1 MNEIKLTANVKAGPR
16 LLRQPP
22 LFLYGL
28 AVFVSASLVFWVQP
42 LAVRGL
48 LPAVGGAPLVW
59 NTAMLFFQ
67 TMLLAGYLLAH
78 LLVRQCPSMIL
89 RQAQEDHSGA
99 RGQIAVLALL
109 WSAALLAAWSGGVT
123 PFGDTP
129 PQTGVVLPALWV
141 LGTLAATYGPGC
153 LAVSMLAPLV
163 SAWFARTQDVSAD
176 PYVLYAVSNAGSIG
190 ILLVYPFILEP
201 LFGVALQLQ
210 LWTAVFALLSVP
222 LLVLSLASRRKAGPL
237 AITQPD
243 VMRMFGTGHQ
253 ASLPARTALRVLIL
267 ALLPSALLYGVTLR
281 LSTDVAAAPLLWV
294 LPLALYLGTYVLA
307 FGRRRVFHR
316 WRETLSSSLVPV
328 VLVLFAVFHGFTDG
342 GLWWVVFHLAVFGV
356 VALWCH
362 GLLWELRP
370 GEGGDLTGFYAF
382 ISAGGLIGGV
392 LSVLVW
398 PLIFPD
404 VWEYPLL
411 FSLAALLLPASA
423 VGETSERPAWHW
435 ARCILSVLVV
445 AGVVGVLHL
454 GGVPLWWFLVSVA
467 LLVLCLPGLLALRA
481 RPVWLAAGLL
491 YVSLAPAG
499 MWALKSDIVA
509 MERTWFGVYRILE
522 MPVGEGVPGRVRL
535 FVHGTALHGFD
546 WLKPGGSV
554 ESKIGYHAP
563 EGPHG
568 DVMQALRKRHEG
580 GNLRMG
586 VVGLGAGSLLCYV
599 EPGDT
604 MTVYEIDAAVVSL
617 ARQYFGALRDCAP
630 DAEIKVGDGRLLIQG
645 EPPKSLDALF
655 LDAFSSGSI
664 PVHLLTLEAFRDY
677 LRVLDTGGVM
687 ALHVSSRHL
696 EFEPL
701 IGLVARELGLAGVV
715 NLYEAPPWSAEG
727 SLASTT
733 HLALLARDASV
744 LEDLAL
750 PDGWEPLELRH
761 PTWWRRAWSDD
772 RSSLV
777 PYLRYLR

>member
-1 MNEIKLTANVKAGPR
+1 MNEIKLTANVQAGPR

-78 LLVRQCPSMIL
+78 LLVRQL
-89 RQAQEDHSGA
+89 AV
-99 RGQIAVLALL
+99 RGQITVLALL
-109 WSAALLAAWSGGVT
+109 WSAALLAAWSGGMT

-163 SAWFARTQDVSAD
+163 SAWFARTNDVSAD

-190 ILLVYPFILEP
+190 ILLVYPFVLEP
-201 LFGVALQLQ
+201 LFGVTLQLQ
-210 LWTAVFALLSVP
+210 LWTAVFAFLSVP
-222 LLVLSLASRRKAGPL
+222 LLILGLASRRKAGPWV
-237 AITQPD
+237 ITQPD

-253 ASLPARTALRVLIL
+253 ASLPRRTALRVLIL

-294 LPLALYLGTYVLA
+294 LPLALYLGTYALA
-307 FGRRRVFHR
+307 FGRGRAFTR
-316 WRETLSSSLVPV
+316 WREALTSRLVPV
-328 VLVLFAVFHGFTDG
+328 VLVLFAVFHGFTDA

-382 ISAGGLIGGV
+382 ISAGGLAGGV
-392 LSVLVW
+392 LAILVW

-411 FSLAALLLPASA
+411 FSLAALLLPASGA
-423 VGETSERPAWHW
+423 GGASDRPSWHW
-435 ARCILSVLVV
+435 ARCTLSVLVV

-454 GGVPLWWFLVSVA
+454 GGAPLWWRLVSVA
-467 LLVLCLPGLLALRA
+467 LLVLCLPGLLALRV
-481 RPVWLAAGLL
+481 RPTWLTAGLL

-509 MERTWFGVYRILE
+509 MQRTWFGVYRIAE
-522 MPVGEGVPGRVRL
+522 MAGEERIPGRVRL
-535 FVHGTALHGFD
+535 FFHGTTLHGFD

-554 ESKIGYHAP
+554 ESRTGYHAP

-568 DVMQALRKRHEG
+568 DVMQALRKRPSSFDELRIAQDEG

-586 VVGLGAGSLLCYV
+586 VVGLGAGSLLCYA

-604 MTVYEIDAAVVSL
+604 VKVYEIDAAVVSL
-617 ARQYFGALRDCAP
+617 ARQYFGALRGCAP
-630 DAEIKVGDGRLLIQG
+630 GADIKVGDGRLLIRR
-645 EPPKSLDALF
+645 EAPESLDALF

-677 LRVLDTGGVM
+677 LRVLDTRGVM

-696 EFEPL
+696 DLEPL
-701 IGLVARELGLAGVV
+701 LGLAARELGLAGVIKH
-715 NLYEAPPWSAEG
+715 YEAPPWSPDG
-727 SLASTT
+727 SLPMTT

-744 LEDLAL
+744 LEDLGL
-750 PDGWEPLELRH
+750 PDGWEPLEMRN

-777 PYLRYLR
+777 PYLR